1 MARHAPNTLLSA
13 LLVEADWT
21 SGGLARAV
29 NALGAAQGLTLR
41 YDRTS
46 VAHWLS
52 GSRPRPPV
60 PELVASAFT
69 RRVRRV
75 ITAEDTG
82 LIQAAQASRQFPHAP
97 ASGGD
102 ALRRLTALCR
112 TDADPAHRAVLAR
125 TTAYTLTAL
134 TPPAWTPRP
143 QPPALPPGP
152 EGQATSADALA
163 LQSMTET
170 FASLAERHGGAHIR
184 SALTAYLA
192 EGAGRLLTAPAPHS
206 LHRDLLTGTVQL
218 THLLAGMTDDSGHHS
233 LAQQYFHTAL
243 HLAQEA
249 GNRRLYAVTLR
260 AMSTQA
266 LNLGHPDHALSLADT
281 AVDAAG
287 ADAGSATQAFLLSQR
302 AHVYARQRQ
311 PRRALADLTAA
322 ERHHEQA
329 SSPPGPF
336 TAYPLAGLDYQRAQ
350 VLRALDDPSQ
360 ALSALSASARH
371 RAPTQRRA
379 HILTQAR
386 LAETLLSMGHLEA
399 SCVHWNAFLDQYP
412 HLHSQQADRA
422 LVHLHEGLSRFPRQ
436 PLAIAVRKRALALKR
451 PLPKP

>member
-13 LLVEADWT
+13 LLMEADWT
-21 SGGLARAV
+21 AGGLARAV
-29 NALGAAQGLTLR
+29 NSLGAAQGLTLR

-60 PELVASAFT
+60 PELVASAFG
-69 RRVRRV
+69 RRTGRV
-75 ITAEDTG
+75 VTAWDTG
-82 LIQAAQASRQFPHAP
+82 LSQAPQTSPPRLPSRPSA
-97 ASGGD
+97 GD
-102 ALRRLTALCR
+102 TLRRLTALCR
-112 TDADPAHRAVLAR
+112 ADADPARRAVLAR
-125 TTAYTLTAL
+125 TTVYTLTAL
-134 TPPAWTPRP
+134 TPPLWKPP
-143 QPPALPPGP
+143 PCPPAPPHGP
-152 EGQATSADALA
+152 EGQATTADALA
-163 LQSMTET
+163 LQAMTES

-184 SALTAYLA
+184 AALTAYLA
-192 EGAGRLLTAPAPHS
+192 EGAGRLLAAPAPHP
-206 LHRDLLTGTVQL
+206 LHRELLSGTVQL

-266 LNLGHPDHALSLADT
+266 LHLGHPDHALNLADT

-287 ADAGSATQAFLLSQR
+287 ADAGPATQSFLLAQR

-336 TAYPLAGLDYQRAQ
+336 TAYPRAGLDYQRAQ

-379 HILTQAR
+379 YVLTQAR
-386 LAETLLSMGHLEA
+386 LAETLLSMGHVEA
-399 SCVHWNAFLDQYP
+399 SCAHWHVFLDQYP

-422 LVHLHEGLSRFPRQ
+422 LAHLLEGLRRFPRQ
-436 PLAIAVRKRALALKR
+436 PLATAVRKRALALSR
-451 PLPKP
+451 PRLTP

>member
-13 LLVEADWT
+13 LLVEADWS

-29 NALGAAQGLTLR
+29 NVLGTAQGLTLR

-60 PELVASAFT
+60 PELVASAFS

-75 ITAEDTG
+75 VTAEDTG
-82 LIQAAQASRQFPHAP
+82 LLQAPQATRPFPPSP

-112 TDADPAHRAVLAR
+112 TDADPARRAVLAR

-134 TPPAWTPRP
+134 NPPAWKPP
-143 QPPALPPGP
+143 SPPAPPRGP

-163 LQSMTET
+163 LQAMTET

-192 EGAGRLLTAPAPHS
+192 EGAGRLITAPAPHA
-206 LHRDLLTGTVQL
+206 LRRDLLTGTVQL

-243 HLAQEA
+243 QLAQEA

-266 LNLGHPDHALSLADT
+266 LNLGHPDHALTLADT

-287 ADAGSATQAFLLSQR
+287 AGAGPATQSFLLAQR
-302 AHVYARQRQ
+302 AHVYARQHQ

-336 TAYPLAGLDYQRAQ
+336 TAYPRAGLDYQRAQ

-386 LAETLLSMGHLEA
+386 LAETLLSMGHVEA
-399 SCVHWNAFLDQYP
+399 SCDHWHTFLDQYP

-422 LVHLHEGLSRFPRQ
+422 LALLLESLRRFPRQ
-436 PLAIAVRKRALALKR
+436 PQATAVRKRALALARLR
-451 PLPKP
+451 PAP